1 MEYIALERI
10 CIGMYLEYYSI
21 KRFFFFCH
29 FGENFRIFA
38 FFAFFALLF
47 GWYWKEFLDF
57 VLMER

>member
-1 MEYIALERI
+1 MK
-10 CIGMYLEYYSI
+10 S
-21 KRFFFFCH
+21 FFFFLS

-38 FFAFFALLF
+38 FFALFARLL

>member
-1 MEYIALERI
+1 M
-10 CIGMYLEYYSI
+10 S
-21 KRFFFFCH
+21 

-38 FFAFFALLF
+38 FFVLLF